1 MRTSCVLIFCMATFV
16 GVSGCN
22 SPSPIS
28 VVPTPPTGP
37 VKPAPPNPPST
48 PAAVQAFE
56 ALTANPNSTNIKS
69 AVSGSSVVV
78 LTEGVAGDGTIE
90 VTVGATLYKLD
101 GSIGSGIPIFTDNST
116 GTRVSVAR
124 VAEDSDVA
132 LALIRTGNGTVTDR
146 TGFSALGAKTSSAD
160 LANLVGVAGASAFY
174 TGTSSLVAMHE
185 NNLRDS
191 ADGDLQMLVDFENS
205 TFMGSMDL
213 SSNATGGTN
222 FEIGDVN
229 ALISNGTIS
238 NNVLMADVEV
248 LTINSDPNFPNG
260 ANQLGMDT
268 LAPESVGK
276 LTGSF
281 YGANAKNVSGTFNF
295 SGTEPVRQG
304 FNAQKIEVQGGFI
317 GIKQ

>member
-1 MRTSCVLIFCMATFV
+1 LIFCMATFV

-174 TGTSSLVAMHE
+174 TGT
-185 NNLRDS
+185 
-191 ADGDLQMLVDFENS
+191 
-205 TFMGSMDL
+205 
-213 SSNATGGTN
+213 ATGGTN